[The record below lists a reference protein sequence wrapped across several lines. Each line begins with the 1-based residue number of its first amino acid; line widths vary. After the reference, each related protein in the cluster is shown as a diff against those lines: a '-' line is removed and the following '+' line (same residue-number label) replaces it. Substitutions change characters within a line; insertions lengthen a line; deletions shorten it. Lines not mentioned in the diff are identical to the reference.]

1 VIILGTLADEIE
13 RYIKKILEASHD
25 GIVELQRN
33 ELALQFSCVP
43 SQINY
48 VLSTRF
54 TTEQGY
60 IVESRRGGGGYVRI
74 VKAYVADDSE
84 LSHLIRQLKG
94 KKVNQY
100 AAEGLIERLV
110 EEDFLTKREGLLIK
124 AIINNEVLD
133 NQKKDHNIFR
143 GNILSAILFTLLKE
157 EFGA

>member
-1 VIILGTLADEIE
+1 MGTLADEIE

-84 LSHLIRQLKG
+84 S
-94 KKVNQY
+94 
-100 AAEGLIERLV
+100 
-110 EEDFLTKREGLLIK
+110 
-124 AIINNEVLD
+124 
-133 NQKKDHNIFR
+133 
-143 GNILSAILFTLLKE
+143 
-157 EFGA
+157 